1 MVIISSGASVPPE
14 MPDRYVADRY
24 VVDQYVGWQVSP
36 EQLVGGR
43 NQNGVPNVFPMT
55 TAPARAVPAEPK
67 EESR

>member
-14 MPDRYVADRY
+14 MPDRYVVDR
-24 VVDQYVGWQVSP
+24 YVGWQVSP
-36 EQLVGGR
+36 EQLVGVR
-43 NQNGVPNVFPMT
+43 NQNGVPYVFPVS